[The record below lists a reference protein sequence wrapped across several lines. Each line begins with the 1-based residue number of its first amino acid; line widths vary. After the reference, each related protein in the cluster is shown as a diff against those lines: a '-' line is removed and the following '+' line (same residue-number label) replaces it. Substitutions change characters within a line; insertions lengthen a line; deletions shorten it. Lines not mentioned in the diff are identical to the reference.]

1 MIKESKRGVRWRWD
15 RRADISCEV
24 GGGGGKKDRAC
35 IDRAVTSV
43 RMESEESGA
52 KERWP
57 AQNWVKRGGSRER
70 GSAGK
75 GDASASTCGVRG
87 SCIGEEARRLTGTE

>member
-1 MIKESKRGVRWRWD
+1 MAR
-15 RRADISCEV
+15 
-24 GGGGGKKDRAC
+24 
-35 IDRAVTSV
+35 
-43 RMESEESGA
+43 
-52 KERWP
+52 
-57 AQNWVKRGGSRER
+57 KRGGRLRIGSKGVDPGER